1 MGIASVT
8 PSLSTLME
16 AKMQDPGKLT
26 IYTPTADRIARTMVA
41 NGAYLINE
49 DEFFTWKSGVK
60 APVYTDCRVMLR
72 HAGARTMIKKA
83 LGSATLSNF
92 GLPDYV
98 IGVAEAGIVWSSL
111 VADELHTRTAF
122 VRKQAKAHGVGGLV
136 AGVPARPERL
146 DGITA
151 VIVDDLV
158 ASGESLVH
166 AVDAIREEVSL
177 DVLGVV
183 SIVNWDF
190 LAMRD
195 RFRELRVPVAS
206 LVSYRQLLQAAV
218 EDKRI
223 DAGQHEELLRFY
235 RNPRGHVWSGRF
247 VGNNVRDLARGELG

>member
-1 MGIASVT
+1 
-8 PSLSTLME
+8 ME
-16 AKMQDPGKLT
+16 ATMQDSGKLT
-26 IYTPTADRIARTMVA
+26 IYTPTAERIARTMVSSD
-41 NGAYLINE
+41 AYLLNV
-49 DEFFTWKSGVK
+49 DDFFTWKSGVK

-72 HAGARTMIKKA
+72 HAGGRSMIKKA

-92 GLPDYV
+92 GIPDYV
-98 IGVAEAGIVWSSL
+98 IGVSEAGIVWSTL

-122 VRKQAKAHGVGGLV
+122 VRKQAKSHGIGGLV
-136 AGVPARPERL
+136 AGVPERPDRL

-166 AVDAIREEVSL
+166 AITAIREEVGL
-177 DVLGVV
+177 EAIGVV

-195 RFRELRVPVAS
+195 RFRELRVPLAC
-206 LVSYRQLLQAAV
+206 LVSYPQLLQAAF

-223 DAGQHEELLRFY
+223 DNDQREELLRFY

-247 VGNNVRDLARGELG
+247 GGNNVSDLSRGELG